1 MENNRKDRVSSPG
14 ELTSDKPFELSLRPA
29 NLAEFIGQRTLCE
42 NLAVYIEAAR
52 KRSEPLDHTLLYGP
66 PGLGK
71 TTIAKIIA
79 NELQVDFIST
89 SGPVIERAG
98 DLAGILTKLSRGDV
112 LFIDEV
118 HRLSPVVE
126 EYLYPAME
134 DFNLDIVIDR
144 GPHSRSVKLNLEP
157 FTLIGATTRAGLL
170 TPPMRARFGVL
181 ERISF
186 YDSVDLQKIV
196 HRTAELLGISITSEG
211 ASEIA
216 RRSRG
221 TPRVANRLLR
231 RVRDFAL
238 VGGHESIDKD
248 NADFALTRLEVDDQG
263 LDKMD
268 KTILRTIAELF
279 GKGPVGIQSLAVA
292 VGEERETIEEVYEPY
307 LIMEGFLVRTSRGRR
322 ITARGLAHLGLESE
336 GTPTEQQDLF

>member
-1 MENNRKDRVSSPG
+1 MTTRKERISSPG
-14 ELTSDKPFELSLRPA
+14 ELASDKPFEMSLRPA
-29 NLAEFIGQRTLCE
+29 SLADFIGQNALCE

-52 KRSEPLDHTLLYGP
+52 QRKEPLDHTLLYGP

-71 TTIAKIIA
+71 TTLANIIA
-79 NELQVDFIST
+79 NELQVGIVAT

-186 YDSVDLQKIV
+186 YGSEELQKIIL
-196 HRTAELLGISITSEG
+196 RTAELLEISVTGEG

-238 VGGHESIDKD
+238 VGGHDSIDQR
-248 NADFALTRLEVDDQG
+248 NADFALSRLEVDDQG
-263 LDKMD
+263 LDRMD
-268 KTILRTIAELF
+268 ITILRTIAEQF
-279 GKGPVGIQSLAVA
+279 ENGPVGIQSLAVA
-292 VGEERETIEEVYEPY
+292 VGEEKDTIEEMYEPY
-307 LIMEGFLVRTSRGRR
+307 LIMEGFLVRTPRGRR
-322 ITARGLAHLGLESE
+322 ITRRGLTHIGLNTE
-336 GTPTEQQDLF
+336 GTTKRQQELF